1 LNLAVEN
8 AAPPLLDFLLEVA
21 CGQPPLA
28 EVLFVA
34 LVPPPARRRPWLT
47 AQDLI
52 EALAEP
58 STRRLLRAALL
69 AHLARDELAIEALE
83 ALDALGGPRIIGSF
97 DELTDEALAA
107 IELMRS
113 ALHAGPAPAR
123 DAVATSVHRLDDGG
137 FIRWRPDGVTAFR
150 LGTIRALAPGHAR
163 L

>member
-1 LNLAVEN
+1 MLNGHEYVAARLGTVVE
-8 AAPPLLDFLLEVA
+8 
-21 CGQPPLA
+21 
-28 EVLFVA
+28 
-34 LVPPPARRRPWLT
+34 LVMGPMCPT
-47 AQDLI
+47 
-52 EALAEP
+52 
-58 STRRLLRAALL
+58 
-69 AHLARDELAIEALE
+69 ARDELAIEALE